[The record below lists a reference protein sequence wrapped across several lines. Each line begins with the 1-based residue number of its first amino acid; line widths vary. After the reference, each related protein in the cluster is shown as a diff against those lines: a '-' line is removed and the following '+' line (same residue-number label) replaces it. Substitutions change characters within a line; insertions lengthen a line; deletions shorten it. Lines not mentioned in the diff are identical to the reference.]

1 MNLNEQQ
8 KKAIEH
14 FKGPCL
20 VIGTPGSGK
29 TRVITERVRYL
40 VEEKGVKNT
49 NILVI
54 TFTKA
59 AAVQMKKRYESMMG
73 DASKRV
79 YFGTFH
85 AIFFTILKYA
95 YHYTADN
102 IIRDDTKRQIL
113 KELINK

>member
-1 MNLNEQQ
+1 
-8 KKAIEH
+8 
-14 FKGPCL
+14 
-20 VIGTPGSGK
+20 
-29 TRVITERVRYL
+29 
-40 VEEKGVKNT
+40 
-49 NILVI
+49 
-54 TFTKA
+54 
-59 AAVQMKKRYESMMG
+59 MMG

-113 KELINK
+113 KELINKEDIEIQDENDFLNDIEGEISRVKGEMIELQTVRESLSEEYLQAIRKLYRAGNL

>member
-1 MNLNEQQ
+1 MIMDSLNNEQ
-8 KKAIEH
+8 KKAVMH

-40 VEEKGVKNT
+40 VQECNINPS

-59 AAVQMKKRYESMMG
+59 AAVEMRKRYYNLICNNSGKVSLEHSMQ
-73 DASKRV
+73 
-79 YFGTFH
+79 YFLQYLKWH
-85 AIFFTILKYA
+85 IIIHLKILYM
-95 YHYTADN
+95 
-102 IIRDDTKRQIL
+102 IMP
-113 KELINK
+113 KEIY